1 MLTSPKAME
10 SMTEILKGLKFA
22 PVPRGNSLSPQ
33 QKAPPPAESAKAEPC
48 TGGQGCL
55 DHGALEVGVHLPSN
69 TSSICFDHGMYV
81 ASMSSF
87 TDTDGGS
94 HEITSRSN
102 TSGDR

>member
-1 MLTSPKAME
+1 MSNLKELT
-10 SMTEILKGLKFA
+10 FA
-22 PVPRGNSLSPQ
+22 AVPRENSLSPQ

-55 DHGALEVGVHLPSN
+55 DHDAQEAGVYLPSN
-69 TSSICFDHGMYV
+69 TNSICFAHGMYV

-87 TDTDGGS
+87 TDTEDGS
-94 HEITSRSN
+94 REITNRSN